1 MVFINIHPGLSASA
15 SHYPQRKIKVS
26 IKQNKTKHLINAYYI
41 VPLQSDNTE
50 SRGVKRKHT
59 MKQDFEREILQAIQH
74 IETLDKEASLIIY
87 KFYQYTK
94 MLENDYS
101 RQMEEIFKLTTEQ
114 IFPSGKVDIKEK

>member
-1 MVFINIHPGLSASA
+1 
-15 SHYPQRKIKVS
+15 
-26 IKQNKTKHLINAYYI
+26 
-41 VPLQSDNTE
+41 
-50 SRGVKRKHT
+50 